1 MDLRPYLVGHDDL
14 LREGISLVQGGRLWY
29 QPFILADGIEVGE
42 GQNLADL
49 YGGCQSIFDGNVSLS
64 PEHRG
69 LWENNPRKLAP
80 VPEYFSECN
89 DRYRLCYERLA
100 DIVASQVDLPS
111 SSILEVGCN
120 SGLTLFYLA
129 TMGAKH
135 CRGADWTDYGD
146 VFAWLNRVLGT
157 DVQFRRNTY
166 DNLAHRFS
174 MPIEPADVVVNTVFL
189 NHQSDPLHCLSTL
202 ADLAQKGLMLW
213 ILLNE
218 DVHMS
223 VRYGDVADV
232 HDLGAERSFPL
243 SFHNDVT
250 ISKQLLLTSLRRL
263 GFGKAEF
270 FPQPESGPSVPPR
283 AVAPLTLVYATRTND
298 VRSALWSPP
307 PPPRESDLAAIG
319 SNSAA
324 THAEWLDVSSWRANN
339 LHMEPSDAAAPT
351 PKAKVVR
358 LVENTQN
365 TWRNIQT
372 EIKAES
378 DLPIKI
384 SVEVKFDTNSRGV
397 IVMVL
402 TAKDRFACNFSPAT
416 GRTADLTLGRATV
429 SECTVTALGDGWW
442 RLVLVGGLPTRWRD
456 QGTYLSIAIT
466 AQGFDEDYQGDGKSG
481 ISVGSVTLTQ

>member
-1 MDLRPYLVGHDDL
+1 MDLRPYLVGRDDL
-14 LREGISLVQGGRLWY
+14 LREGITLVQGGRLWY

-69 LWENNPRKLAP
+69 LWENNPRKLTP

-89 DRYRLCYERLA
+89 DRYRLCYKRLA
-100 DIVASQVDLPS
+100 DIIASQVDLPS
-111 SSILEVGCN
+111 SSILEIGCN

-189 NHQSDPLHCLSTL
+189 NHQSDPLHCLSAL
-202 ADLAQKGLMLW
+202 ADLAEKGLMLW

-223 VRYGDVADV
+223 VRYGDVAGV

-243 SFHNDVT
+243 SLHNDVT

-270 FPQPESGPSVPPR
+270 FPQPESGPLVPPK
-283 AVAPLTLVYATRTND
+283 AVAPLSLVYATRTND

-307 PPPRESDLAAIG
+307 PPSQEAGLAGIEPGFA
-319 SNSAA
+319 NQVDQ
-324 THAEWLDVSSWRANN
+324 WMDVSVWKANN
-339 LHMEPSDAAAPT
+339 LHMEASDTAALTAG
-351 PKAKVVR
+351 AKVVR
-358 LVENTQN
+358 LVEDTQN
-365 TWRNIQT
+365 VWRNIQT
-372 EIKAES
+372 KIKAEP
-378 DLPIKI
+378 DRPIKI
-384 SVEVKFDTNSRGV
+384 SAEIKFDTDSRGV

-402 TAKDRFACNFSPAT
+402 TARDRFSCNFNPAT
-416 GRTADLTLGRATV
+416 RRTADLTLGRAVV
-429 SECTVTALGDGWW
+429 SECTATAMGNGWW
-442 RLVLVGGLPTRWRD
+442 RLVLIGSLPARWRG
-456 QGTYLSIAIT
+456 QETYLSIAI
-466 AQGFDEDYQGDGKSG
+466 AREGFDEDYQGDGKSG